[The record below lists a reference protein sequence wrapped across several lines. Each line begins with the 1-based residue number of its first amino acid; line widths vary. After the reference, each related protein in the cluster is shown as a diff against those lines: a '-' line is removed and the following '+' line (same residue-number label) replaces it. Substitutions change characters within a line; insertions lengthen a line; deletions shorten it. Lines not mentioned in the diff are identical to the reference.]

1 MKSIIFGDLPVGF
14 WDSIYISVVSM
25 IVVFFVLVLIANI
38 ISLLKFIHAEEKNEK
53 NKKKR
58 IENSQLK
65 EQIKDFSQFNSKR
78 VSEEDIK
85 DEKMLAA
92 LSVALIEAA
101 GETSDSHIR
110 VKNIRELN

>member
-1 MKSIIFGDLPVGF
+1 M
-14 WDSIYISVVSM
+14 
-25 IVVFFVLVLIANI
+25 
-38 ISLLKFIHAEEKNEK
+38 
-53 NKKKR
+53 KKK
-58 IENSQLK
+58 NVVYYLGL
-65 EQIKDFSQFNSKR
+65 
-78 VSEEDIK
+78 EDIK

>member
-25 IVVFFVLVLIANI
+25 IIVFFFFFLIANI
-38 ISLLKFIHAEEKNEK
+38 ISLLKFIHAKKKNKK
-53 NKKKR
+53 NKKKTNKNSKKKEK
-58 IENSQLK
+58 IKEFSQL
-65 EQIKDFSQFNSKR
+65 NSKR

>member
-1 MKSIIFGDLPVGF
+1 M
-14 WDSIYISVVSM
+14 
-25 IVVFFVLVLIANI
+25 N
-38 ISLLKFIHAEEKNEK
+38 
-53 NKKKR
+53 
-58 IENSQLK
+58 ENSQLK